1 MVIYLKTGQHHVF
14 GTPDYL
20 SPELLLSHEHNDG
33 VDWWAL
39 GVCAYE
45 FLVGITPFADSS
57 PELIF
62 DNILNRVIEW
72 PENEGERLSSDAVDV
87 ITRFL
92 APASSDRMRLSQMKQ
107 HSLFQGIDW
116 DNLLLREA
124 PFVPRPDHCMDTAYF
139 DTRNEMQNIKMSDS
153 LIPK

>member
-1 MVIYLKTGQHHVF
+1 MSRASHHVF

-20 SPELLLSHEHNDG
+20 SPELLLGHEHDDG

-45 FLVGITPFADSS
+45 FLVGITPFSDAT

-72 PENEGERLSSDAVDV
+72 PETEGEQLSERAVNA
-87 ITRFL
+87 IMCFL
-92 APASSDRMRLSQMKQ
+92 APGSADRMRLTQMKQ
-107 HSLFQGIDW
+107 HPLFKSVDW
-116 DNLLLREA
+116 DNLLMREA
-124 PFVPRPDHCMDTAYF
+124 PFVPRPDHCMDTYYF
-139 DTRNEMQNIKMSDS
+139 ETRNEMQNIKMSNNP
-153 LIPK
+153 IAK

>member
-1 MVIYLKTGQHHVF
+1 MF

-20 SPELLLSHEHNDG
+20 SPELLLGHEHNDG

-45 FLVGITPFADSS
+45 FLIGITPFADAS

-62 DNILNRVIEW
+62 DNILNRMIEW
-72 PENEGERLSSDAVDV
+72 PENEDEKLSTHAVDA

-92 APASSDRMRLSQMKQ
+92 APASSDRMRLAGMKQ
-107 HSLFQGIDW
+107 HPLFRGTDW

-124 PFVPRPDHCMDTAYF
+124 PFVPQPDHSTDTIYF
-139 DTRNEMQNIKMSDS
+139 KSRNEMQNIKMTD
-153 LIPK
+153 LVIPK